1 MKVFISHHKNDSE
14 IAAQIYRQLLLYKVD
29 AYLDVFDNNLASDSK
44 ALTEHLKDILRN
56 SSDILV
62 VMSESTKNS
71 QWVPF
76 EIGMAADQDLPTV
89 TFLYSYITLPEFL
102 DYWPRLKS
110 ISDIPKYIA
119 ARNERL
125 QEQNVRKN
133 LDSSVEMF
141 SRHISTT
148 EQFYNRLKATL

>member
-1 MKVFISHHKNDSE
+1 MKIFISHHKNDSE
-14 IAAQIYRQLLLYKVD
+14 IAAQIYSKLQLYNVD
-29 AYLDVFDNNLASDSK
+29 AYLDVFDNNLATDSK
-44 ALTEHLKDILRN
+44 ALTEHLKETLRK

-62 VMSESTKNS
+62 VMSENTKNS

-76 EIGMAADQDLPTV
+76 EIGMAANQDLPTV

-110 ISDIPKYIA
+110 LNDIPKYIA

-125 QEQNVRKN
+125 QEQSVRKN

-141 SRHISTT
+141 SHKISTT
-148 EQFYNRLKATL
+148 EQFYNKLKASL